1 MPPSIFE
8 MKIIKH
14 TFKIPKLDLSDE
26 GDLIEVGNIEETY
39 TFTLL
44 HKGIGIFEEM
54 AGKPLISFLTTMA
67 MKDEE
72 EMLHNF
78 LDKSFIPNLACASY
92 VKIEN
97 GHFHNN
103 RSTAEEFKKS
113 NVYPHLTEDIDFIT
127 KLVEMAVDCVLGEQ
141 ASLSKTKQN
150 ANSKK

>member
-1 MPPSIFE
+1 

-14 TFKIPKLDLSDE
+14 TFKIPKLEVTEDGELK
-26 GDLIEVGNIEETY
+26 EVGNIEETY

-54 AGKPLISFLTTMA
+54 SGKPLMSYLTNMA
-67 MKDEE
+67 MKSEDE
-72 EMLHNF
+72 LVQNF
-78 LDKSFIPNLACASY
+78 MDKSFIPNLACASY

-103 RSTAEEFKKS
+103 RSTAEEFRKS
-113 NVYPHLTEDIDFIT
+113 NVYPHITEDLAFIT
-127 KLVEMAVDCVLGEQ
+127 KLVEMAVDCVLGE
-141 ASLSKTKQN
+141 AIAESKTKQN